1 MPTTQRLLDT
11 AASGGTISDNEAHT
25 LFGTSDLESLLSAAR
40 QRRDQAHGTVVSY
53 SPKVFI
59 PLTKLCRDVCRYCTF
74 AEPPRR
80 GEQAYLSIEEM
91 IDIASAGAKAGCH
104 EALFTL
110 GDQPE
115 RRYRAA
121 REALE
126 TLGHDST
133 IDYLIEAAH
142 AVHEATGLLPHVNPG
157 LMRAEELVR
166 LRRVSVSAGLMLESN
181 AERLTERGGPHH
193 GCPDKTPSLRLA
205 SIERAG
211 EAAIPFT
218 SGILVGIGETEAE
231 RIDSFLA
238 LRTLHS
244 RYHHLQEVIVQN
256 FVPKVGTAMARAKAP
271 PLDDHLRSIAI
282 ARLLFPLEV
291 SIQAPPNLSPT
302 VLDQLVA
309 AGINDWGGVSPV
321 TPDHVNPERP
331 WPQFDTLRRASENA
345 GKELVARLPIYPGYL
360 ANADHWLDP
369 AMQLAVRAHADGS
382 GYARENNWTA
392 GEHGKVDSITAH
404 IPSSDS
410 ALPRY
415 TSAKANPVLTNLLDQ
430 AQAGEPLTEDQI
442 ARLFSVRGREFDQV
456 IHAADRLR

>member
-1 MPTTQRLLDT
+1 MPTTKRLLDT
-11 AASGGTISDNEAHT
+11 AASGGTISDSEAHT

-157 LMRAEELVR
+157 LMSAEELVR

-181 AERLTERGGPHH
+181 AERVPARGGQ
-193 GCPDKTPSLRLA
+193 R
-205 SIERAG
+205 
-211 EAAIPFT
+211 T
-218 SGILVGIGETEAE
+218 S
-231 RIDSFLA
+231 
-238 LRTLHS
+238 
-244 RYHHLQEVIVQN
+244 
-256 FVPKVGTAMARAKAP
+256 
-271 PLDDHLRSIAI
+271 
-282 ARLLFPLEV
+282 
-291 SIQAPPNLSPT
+291 
-302 VLDQLVA
+302 
-309 AGINDWGGVSPV
+309 
-321 TPDHVNPERP
+321 
-331 WPQFDTLRRASENA
+331 
-345 GKELVARLPIYPGYL
+345 PG
-360 ANADHWLDP
+360 
-369 AMQLAVRAHADGS
+369 
-382 GYARENNWTA
+382 
-392 GEHGKVDSITAH
+392 
-404 IPSSDS
+404 
-410 ALPRY
+410 
-415 TSAKANPVLTNLLDQ
+415 
-430 AQAGEPLTEDQI
+430 
-442 ARLFSVRGREFDQV
+442 
-456 IHAADRLR
+456 